1 MLTLRSLLDG
11 VQETWLSCIGSPHS
25 RSRQL
30 AALQRLDAHLLKDIG
45 LTPEQVQ
52 GAKALEDLPRPVAPI
67 GLGQPSLNR

>member
-1 MLTLRSLLDG
+1 MLTFQSILDG

-30 AALQRLDAHLLKDIG
+30 NALRRLDAHLLKDIG
-45 LTPEQVQ
+45 LTPEQVRE
-52 GAKALEDLPRPVAPI
+52 AKALEDLPRPVASI